1 MKLNRLFCLS
11 ALVIASSVALA
22 ADIKSGPQVDE
33 KVPGP
38 FHPLNINGEE
48 AGKKACLYCANGDAP
63 VAVIFARE
71 VTPAVTKLIK
81 EIDAAT
87 VKAKDKAM
95 GSYVVFLGDK
105 DGLEAKLKKVV
116 SDNKIEKCVLCID
129 NPGGPERYNIA
140 KAAEVTVLF
149 YVDFNVKA
157 NFAFKKGE
165 LNDADVANVVKALPK
180 ILK

>member
-1 MKLNRLFCLS
+1 MKSHRLFCLS
-11 ALVIASSVALA
+11 ALLVLSGVALA
-22 ADIKSGPQVDE
+22 ADLKSGPQVEE
-33 KVPGP
+33 KIPGP

-48 AGKKACLYCANGDAP
+48 AGRKACLYCANGDAP
-63 VAVIFARE
+63 VAVVFARE

-87 VKAKDKAM
+87 VKAKDKGM
-95 GSYVVFLGDK
+95 GSYVVFLGETE
-105 DGLEAKLKKVV
+105 GLEGKLKKVV
-116 SDNKIEKCVLCID
+116 ADNKIEKCILCID
-129 NPGGPERYNIA
+129 NPGGPEKYNIA
-140 KAAEVTVLF
+140 KAADVTVLL

-165 LNDADVANVVKALPK
+165 LKDADIANVVKALPK